1 MQRVTLMTIATECG
15 ISKYAVSRALSGK
28 SGVSDSTRQRVLEA
42 AERLGYQRP
51 AQRERPV
58 IAALFEDPAH
68 VNSELH
74 SQIQAGM
81 QSEPST
87 LGFDV
92 RPHWLHHGER
102 IDQLLESSDGI
113 AAINLQD
120 LDVVRKVR
128 KSGKQAVYSGW
139 LDPLDR
145 VDTISGTDHES
156 GSAVARHLI
165 ELGHREIA
173 YVNGE
178 KQLRGRRERLYGLRE
193 EIELS
198 PGCIH
203 YNMIWSQ
210 GETFADALDALLE
223 EGGRPTAFFCSHDGL
238 ALTVVTEMLSR
249 GWSIPE
255 DVSVVGFGDYSTAR
269 EIRPPLTTVKVMG
282 KEIGRSIVH
291 LLANRMA
298 GNAWPGCPIRQQIVN
313 QFILRGTTG
322 PCRTHA
328 RLPDRQQ
335 GLDLAASARMNERKS
350 L

>member
-1 MQRVTLMTIATECG
+1 MQRVTLTTIATECG

-28 SGVSDSTRQRVLEA
+28 SGVSDSTRLRVLAA
-42 AERLGYQRP
+42 AERLGYQKP
-51 AQRERPV
+51 AQRDRPV

-81 QSEPST
+81 QFEAAN

-92 RPHWLHHGER
+92 RPHWLHHGDR
-102 IDQLLESSDGI
+102 IDQLIESSDAV

-120 LDVVRKVR
+120 LDVTRKVR
-128 KSGKQAVYSGW
+128 KLDKPAVFSGW
-139 LDPLDR
+139 PEPLDR
-145 VDTISGTDHES
+145 VDRINGTDHES

-178 KQLRGRRERLYGLRE
+178 RQLRGRRERYYGLRE
-193 EIELS
+193 VIELA
-198 PGCIH
+198 PGCTH
-203 YNMIWSQ
+203 HNMVWAK
-210 GETFADALDALLE
+210 GETFADALDALLAN
-223 EGGRPTAFFCSHDGL
+223 GGRPTAFFCSHDGL

-269 EIRPPLTTVKVMG
+269 EIRPPLTTIKVMG
-282 KEIGRSIVH
+282 DEIGRSIVR
-291 LLANRMA
+291 LLSNRMS
-298 GNAWPGCPIRQQIVN
+298 GSEWPSGPFRFQIVN
-313 QFILRGTTG
+313 QFVQRGTTG
-322 PCRTHA
+322 PCPIHSTATERDLDMAAPASRTA
-328 RLPDRQQ
+328 R
-335 GLDLAASARMNERKS
+335 
-350 L
+350 